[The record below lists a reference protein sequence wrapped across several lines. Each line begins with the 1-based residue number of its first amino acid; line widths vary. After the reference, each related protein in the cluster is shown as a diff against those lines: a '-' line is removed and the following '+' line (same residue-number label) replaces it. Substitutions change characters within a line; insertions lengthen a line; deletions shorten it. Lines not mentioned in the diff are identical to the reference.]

1 MRRSSRV
8 AVMLA
13 CAAFGASSLA
23 FAQSDEDPEALVRR
37 GIELARRGDSQGA
50 YELLRNA
57 VTAHRTG
64 RGLAELGYAEQAIG
78 RSIDAET
85 HLTEAMT
92 YTDERWVRHHRRDI
106 EDALSTVRA
115 SIGSVAVTVSVEG
128 AEVRVN
134 EVIAGRAPLRE
145 PLRVPVGR
153 CVVAAT
159 AAGYREATTTVTV
172 TAGEAASASLTLER
186 EAPPVPEGPPPPRCA
201 PGFTMRDGLCY
212 APEPPEGTVSP
223 YRWATYITGA
233 ASVLS
238 AGVALG
244 LWASGNGA
252 ESAYLAR
259 CGGPNVPAACEADR
273 QETQDAL
280 SSRAAVVNTLW
291 VLSGITAVTALV
303 SVGLE
308 VRASRR
314 RPTIT
319 RVAFGVTPGGVR
331 FTW

>member
-13 CAAFGASSLA
+13 CAAFGASSFA
-23 FAQSDEDPEALVRR
+23 FAQSDEDPEAQVRR

-50 YELLRNA
+50 YELLRSA
-57 VTAHRTG
+57 VTAQRTG
-64 RGLAELGYAEQAIG
+64 RGLAELGYVEQAIG

-85 HLTEAMT
+85 HLTEALT
-92 YTDERWVRHHRRDI
+92 YSDERWVRHHRRDI
-106 EDALSTVRA
+106 EDALSTARA
-115 SIGSVAVTVSVEG
+115 SIGTVAITVNVEG

-134 EVIAGRAPLRE
+134 DIVAGRAPLRE
-145 PLRVPVGR
+145 PLRVAVGR
-153 CVVAAT
+153 CAIAVS
-159 AAGYREATTTVTV
+159 AAGYRPATTTVTV
-172 TAGEAASASLTLER
+172 VGAEVANASITLER

-212 APEPPEGTVSP
+212 APEPPEGTISP
-223 YRWATYITGA
+223 YRWTTYIAGA

-238 AGVALG
+238 AGIALG
-244 LWASGNGA
+244 LWASGNGT

-259 CGGPNVPAACEADR
+259 CGGPNVPAACEADW

-280 SSRAAVVNTLW
+280 SSRAAGVNTLW
-291 VLSGITAVTALV
+291 VLSGITAVTAIV

-331 FTW
+331 ITW